1 MQPRTP
7 DSLHNHTLAL
17 FPILH
22 RMFSQRGSRTHLL
35 RIPNLTIQVSSES
48 HTWRKSCK
56 VEKKTVSNSFLCEY
70 EVLGRHF
77 RTSHF
82 RTRSSVV
89 TSGPYG
95 GNPELPR
102 RPRGVRCFVANSEEA
117 CCLGQDVGFV
127 WFVVLDKIYIPLR
140 PYHQTCCLFIQH
152 KKWSG

>member
-56 VEKKTVSNSFLCEY
+56 VEKNTVSNSFLCEY

-77 RTSHF
+77 RPVWREPGTAPK
-82 RTRSSVV
+82 
-89 TSGPYG
+89 G
-95 GNPELPR
+95 
-102 RPRGVRCFVANSEEA
+102 GVRCFVANSEEA

-127 WFVVLDKIYIPLR
+127 WFVVLDKIYITLR